1 MADAD
6 AATIEP
12 DSDTLARVAAEV
24 RDCRRCRLWEG
35 ATNGVP
41 GEGSPNAEVLF
52 IGEGPGFHEDQQGRP
67 FVGAAGHLLNQM
79 LEAIGLRRDAV
90 FITNVVRHRPPGNRD
105 PLPDELAACDTY
117 TMRQVA
123 LLRPKLIVT
132 LGRFSMAR
140 FFGPNRKISQIHG
153 TTAEWRGITCL
164 AMFHPAAV
172 LRASSAAMRKTYEQ
186 DFRRIPP
193 LLAEARAPRRSDE
206 PRGSAPE
213 PAARPGQLPL
223 L

>member
-1 MADAD
+1 MAHADPATAAPDAD
-6 AATIEP
+6 
-12 DSDTLARVAAEV
+12 SLARVAAEV

-41 GEGSPNAEVLF
+41 GDGSPNAEILF
-52 IGEGPGFHEDQQGRP
+52 IGEGPGFNEDQEGRP

-79 LEAIGLRRDAV
+79 LESIGLRRDAV

-132 LGRFSMAR
+132 LGRYSMAR
-140 FFGPNRKISQIHG
+140 FFGPNQKITQVHG
-153 TTAEWRGITCL
+153 TTARWRGITCL

-172 LRASSAAMRKTYEQ
+172 LRAGSGAMRKTYEQ

-193 LLAEARAPRRSDE
+193 LLAEARAATRADE
-206 PRGSAPE
+206 SRGASPE
-213 PAARPGQLPL
+213 PAARPDQLPL